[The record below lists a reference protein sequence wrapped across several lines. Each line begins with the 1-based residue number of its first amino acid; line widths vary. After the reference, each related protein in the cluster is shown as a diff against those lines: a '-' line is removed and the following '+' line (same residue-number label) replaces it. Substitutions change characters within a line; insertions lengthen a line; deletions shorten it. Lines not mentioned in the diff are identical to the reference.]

1 MSDTAVAIGRPE
13 VESAFIKELI
23 KQWRAQD
30 THGAWDRKSD
40 LDLLEP
46 YIIDKEKRRQMPI
59 IGDPDPETIWR
70 IELFYNAIGLAI
82 ERVTGVMVSPMMKM
96 HHEGF
101 GRMVLT
107 AGRLVVVNKQLRDVH
122 RFGFDSAGEAGRGR
136 READRPGRRDDREI
150 SRSRELLDP
159 EAEHERRGHAKG
171 GNQEGFGA
179 GHAGENGPARPLR
192 GASDEL
198 GDDP

>member
-1 MSDTAVAIGRPE
+1 MSNTATIATNSA
-13 VESAFIKELI
+13 VESPFVKELI

-30 THGAWDRKSD
+30 AHGAWDRKSD

-46 YIIDKEKRRQMPI
+46 YILDKEKRRQMPI

-70 IELFYNAIGLAI
+70 IELFYNALGLAM

-101 GRMVLT
+101 GRMILT

-122 RFGFDSAGEAGRGR
+122 RFGFDSLGKLAEQGEKLI
-136 READRPGRRDDREI
+136 ADGVAMIEKF
-150 SRSRELLDP
+150 P
-159 EAEHERRGHAKG
+159 EVA
-171 GNQEGFGA
+171 NY
-179 GHAGENGPARPLR
+179 
-192 GASDEL
+192 
-198 GDDP
+198 